1 MGLFCALLGVHWVAL
16 FLHSRGGCMLEKF
29 FDAFLVVVDW
39 FLDLLDI
46 IQSALNAAL
55 SLCVALM
62 CLVFFVALVGFMVAA
77 LC

>member
-1 MGLFCALLGVHWVAL
+1 
-16 FLHSRGGCMLEKF
+16 MLEKF